1 PDALQLEC
9 QSQRHAQVRRVGDA
23 DEEPRDIFGGE
34 PSQHD
39 VPGYDLVEAAGAQRI
54 SPGKIDQPDR
64 QAGRRYH
71 HALLAFDSDP
81 GIIRDLLAAAGQR
94 VEEGGFAAVGIADKS
109 NARGQRQLAHPRSGA
124 TRIEAASRRRSAT
137 VASFTRTAIG
147 SRPNKPS
154 CSVWTRAPST
164 KPSSISR
171 LSSSAADS
179 PSFSATTRIV

>member
-1 PDALQLEC
+1 
-9 QSQRHAQVRRVGDA
+9 
-23 DEEPRDIFGGE
+23 
-34 PSQHD
+34 
-39 VPGYDLVEAAGAQRI
+39 Y
-54 SPGKIDQPDR
+54 DQPLLTLDR
-64 QAGRRYH
+64 
-71 HALLAFDSDP
+71 DP
-81 GIIRDLLAAAGQR
+81 GIVRDLLAAPRQGI
-94 VEEGGFAAVGIADKS
+94 EECRFAAVRVANESD
-109 NARGQRQLAHPRSGA
+109 ARRQVQLAHPRSGS

-154 CSVWTRAPST
+154 CNIWTRAPST